1 MLIGGRGGGG
11 EERELAG
18 LESGSG
24 SGSGLELVA
33 NWSSSDS

>member
-24 SGSGLELVA
+24 SGLELVA